1 MALYQVTITAYVEA
15 PTVSKAMAVAL
26 QNVTAKDVTT
36 VTADLREVVKD
47 WQSRTP
53 YGDPHHTCKQ
63 LFDVSYH
70 AHISIDDAAV
80 LAYEHDPQRFPL
92 NVDSKEAIRRACR
105 NNTLAHFYTETGRL
119 RLERPDFMRWLKQA
133 ISRGK
138 GKSGTA

>member
-1 MALYQVTITAYVEA
+1 MALYQLIITAYVEA
-15 PTVSKAMAVAL
+15 PTVDKAIDTAL
-26 QNVTAKDVTT
+26 QNIGRDDVTT
-36 VTADLREVVKD
+36 VTADLREVAKD
-47 WQSRTP
+47 WQARTP

-70 AHISIDDAAV
+70 AHISVDDAAV
-80 LAYEHDPQRFPL
+80 MAYEHDPQKFPL

-133 ISRGK
+133 SSRRK
-138 GKSGTA
+138 K